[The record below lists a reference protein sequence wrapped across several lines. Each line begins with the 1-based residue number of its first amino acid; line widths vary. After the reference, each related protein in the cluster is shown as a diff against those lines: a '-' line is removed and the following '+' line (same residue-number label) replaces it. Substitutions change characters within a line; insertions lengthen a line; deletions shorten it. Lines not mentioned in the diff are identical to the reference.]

1 MGLDF
6 ILSKTLGCFGMWFF
20 EFLLDNPELEAV
32 PEETKEEEI
41 DLLTVSP
48 THFLPQ
54 WVELI
59 R

>member
-48 THFLPQ
+48 TYSLSY
-54 WVELI
+54 
-59 R
+59 